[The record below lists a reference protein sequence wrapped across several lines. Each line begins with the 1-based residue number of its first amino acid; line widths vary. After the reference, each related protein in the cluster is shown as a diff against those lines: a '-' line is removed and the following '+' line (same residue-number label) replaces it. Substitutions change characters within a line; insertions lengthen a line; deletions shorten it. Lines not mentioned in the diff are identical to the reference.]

1 MRIYLLAFCILF
13 LTSCASSLFSVD
25 KNSDVT
31 NINTTVGEELIDLKK
46 ALDTGAITK
55 EEYNEMKK
63 KILDRDSE

>member
-1 MRIYLLAFCILF
+1 MRIYLLTFCILL

-46 ALDTGAITK
+46 ALDVEAITQ
-55 EEYNEMKK
+55 EEYNEMKS
-63 KILDRDSE
+63 KILERDSE

>member
-1 MRIYLLAFCILF
+1 MKSYILVLSILLLS
-13 LTSCASSLFSVD
+13 SCASSLFSVD
-25 KNSDVT
+25 KKSDVT

-46 ALDTGAITK
+46 ALDSGAITE